1 MCNET
6 VAGVDQVS
14 ALHKLGSAF
23 FSEFV
28 DEVGADESALDKY
41 RRLAISPDFNSR
53 CFFLNW
59 WAITSSFIGCCKDQE
74 RRQSGPVFLVDW
86 FHLAIDFS

>member
-14 ALHKLGSAF
+14 ALHKPGSAF

-28 DEVGADESALDKY
+28 DEVGTDESALDKVQALGNFV
-41 RRLAISPDFNSR
+41 RF
-53 CFFLNW
+53 
-59 WAITSSFIGCCKDQE
+59 Q
-74 RRQSGPVFLVDW
+74 
-86 FHLAIDFS
+86 